1 MTERASSITP
11 RAGTSTEP
19 DETRATDRTADGARQ
34 NTQQATQP
42 HTPRLQAP
50 KPGSLPPPDGPR
62 LQAPRKGAEAAQG
75 GQGAQTGAGAK
86 TGQKPGGKPA
96 QIRPAGGA
104 QGGKAQT
111 GKAQA
116 GGAQAG
122 KGQANKAQANKAQGG
137 AGAKTGQKP
146 GAQKL
151 QPVQFNRPVAAPAQI
166 QRRHRGLILS
176 LLVVIA
182 LPVLA
187 TTFYLFAFAQP
198 QYASQV
204 GFTIRQEETGTAS
217 ELMGGLGNLLGGGP
231 AQGNADLLFEFVQS
245 QEIVERIDAEF
256 DLRAHYG
263 ATWPRDPVFSIW
275 PEATIEDLHWFWNRM
290 VRVTYDKATG
300 LILVQVRARDAQSA
314 QTLAR
319 MVVSESEL
327 MINRLNETAR
337 RDSTRNAEADLETAL
352 DRLRSAR
359 ESLAE
364 FRARTQIVDPEAD
377 IQGRMVVLNTLQQQL
392 AEALVEYDM
401 LSMQIG
407 ESNDPRLR
415 QIQRRID
422 VVRNRITEERRTFA
436 EADVTV
442 DDTDYPR
449 LLAQY
454 ESLLVDQT
462 FAEATYQAAL
472 TALDAARSNA
482 ARQSLYLANF
492 IQPSLAQ
499 RARYPQNLLI
509 IALTAG
515 FALLIWAI
523 LALVYY
529 SLRDRG

>member
-1 MTERASSITP
+1 MTP
-11 RAGTSTEP
+11 RAGRSAAPE
-19 DETRATDRTADGARQ
+19 ETDRTTEGAHRDAPRQ
-34 NTQQATQP
+34 NTQP
-42 HTPRLQAP
+42 HTPRLEAP

-62 LQAPRKGAEAAQG
+62 LQAPRKSPRAAQG
-75 GQGAQTGAGAK
+75 GQGARQGVQQGAQEGSAK
-86 TGQKPGGKPA
+86 ASAGKPA
-96 QIRPAGGA
+96 QIKSAGGA
-104 QGGKAQT
+104 QGGKAPTT
-111 GKAQA
+111 GDAQ
-116 GGAQAG
+116 GAQG
-122 KGQANKAQANKAQGG
+122 KPGP
-137 AGAKTGQKP
+137 GAKAKGGQKP
-146 GAQKL
+146 GGKNPGGQKL
-151 QPVQFNRPVAAPAQI
+151 QPVQFNRPVAGPAQI

-176 LLVVIA
+176 LALVIA

-187 TTFYLFAFAQP
+187 TTLYLFTFAQP

-217 ELMGGLGNLLGGGP
+217 ELMGGLGTLLGSP
-231 AQGNADLLFEFVQS
+231 AQSNADLLFEFVQS
-245 QEIVERIDAEF
+245 QEIVERINAEF

-300 LILVQVRARDAQSA
+300 LILVQARARDAQSA

-401 LSMQIG
+401 LTMQIG
-407 ESNDPRLR
+407 DSNDPRLR
-415 QIQRRID
+415 QMQRRIE